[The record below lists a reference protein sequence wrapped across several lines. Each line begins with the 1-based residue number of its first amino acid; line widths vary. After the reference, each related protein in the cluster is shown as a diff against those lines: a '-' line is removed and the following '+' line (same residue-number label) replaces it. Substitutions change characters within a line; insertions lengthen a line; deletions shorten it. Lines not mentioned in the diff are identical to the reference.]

1 MHPPAEPALN
11 NMISWH
17 EGEQEFRAR
26 WQSDAGVATP
36 KRTVVAD
43 DTLTADSAYRLACE
57 GVGIVWRGDF
67 QNARQLLQA
76 LVRRVERPSKK
87 SHRIKANTP
96 AVGSKD
102 AFNLYRLSQSQRAR
116 TLGMLLIPVDAG
128 HHIPL
133 RRAPDV
139 SQACNEAIGQRDA
152 PYVMSLRELLGII
165 SAHEWRKKG
174 IEIPV
179 LQGDDGAQRIHAH
192 YVVFAPLR
200 AEYLPL
206 VAEAALPAVVKKESI
221 AFDIGTGTGVLAAL
235 LAKRGIA
242 RVIATDL
249 NPRALQCA
257 RENIQ
262 RLGFSKQVDVIE
274 ANLFPPG
281 RAALVVCNPPW
292 IPARPT
298 SALEQAVFDPD
309 STMLRGFLAGVAEHL
324 APGGE
329 AWLVLSDLA
338 ERLGLRRRD
347 EFLEW
352 IEHGGLKVLARIDTR
367 PTHKKIADASDPLHA
382 ARAAEITSLWRLGLE

>member
-1 MHPPAEPALN
+1 MHHPAELPQASL
-11 NMISWH
+11 IAWT
-17 EGEQEFRAR
+17 EGEKDYSAH
-26 WQSDAGVATP
+26 WQSDAGLASP
-36 KRTVVAD
+36 KRVVVAD

-57 GVGIVWRGDF
+57 GVGILWRGDF

-87 SHRIKANTP
+87 SHRIKANAP
-96 AVGSKD
+96 AAGTKD

-116 TLGMLLIPVDAG
+116 TLGMLLIPFDHA
-128 HHIPL
+128 HQIPL

-139 SQACNEAIGQRDA
+139 SLACNEAMGHSDA

-174 IEIPV
+174 IEIPM
-179 LQGDDGAQRIHAH
+179 LHGEDNPGRIHAH
-192 YVVFAPLR
+192 YGVFAPLR
-200 AEYLPL
+200 SEYLPL
-206 VAEAALPAVVKKESI
+206 VADAALSTPIKKDAV

-235 LAKRGIA
+235 LAQRGYA

-249 NPRALQCA
+249 NPRALRCA

-262 RLGFSKQVDVIE
+262 RLGLAKQVDVME
-274 ANLFPPG
+274 ADLFPPG
-281 RAALVVCNPPW
+281 RAAVVVCNPPW

-309 STMLRGFLAGVAEHL
+309 SAMLRGFLAGVAEHL
-324 APGGE
+324 TPGGE

-338 ERLGLRRRD
+338 ERLGLRTRD
-347 EFLEW
+347 ELLEL
-352 IEHGGLKVLARIDTR
+352 IKLGGLKVKARMDAR
-367 PTHKKIADASDPLHA
+367 PTHKKITDVSDPLHV
-382 ARAAEITSLWRLGLE
+382 ARAAEVTSLWRLTTA

>member
-1 MHPPAEPALN
+1 MHHPAEPSQA
-11 NMISWH
+11 NMISWL
-17 EGEQEFRAR
+17 EDDKECSAR
-26 WQSDAGVATP
+26 WQSDAGLAPP

-87 SHRIKANTP
+87 SHRINANTP
-96 AVGSKD
+96 AVGTKD

-179 LQGDDGAQRIHAH
+179 LQDDGGAQRIHAH
-192 YVVFAPLR
+192 YGVFAPLR

-206 VAEAALPAVVKKESI
+206 VAEAALPAVVKKESV

-309 STMLRGFLAGVAEHL
+309 SAMLRGFLAGVAEHL

-367 PTHKKIADASDPLHA
+367 PTHKKITDASDPLHA
-382 ARAAEITSLWRLGLE
+382 ARAAEITSLWRLVPS

>member
-1 MHPPAEPALN
+1 MHAHAEVPSIGL
-11 NMISWH
+11 IVWS
-17 EGEQEFRAR
+17 EGDKDCSAR
-26 WQSDAGVATP
+26 WQSDAGLTPP
-36 KRTVVAD
+36 KRVVVTD

-57 GVGIVWRGDF
+57 GVGILWRGDF

-87 SHRIKANTP
+87 SHRIKATTP
-96 AVGSKD
+96 AAGTKD

-116 TLGMLLIPVDAG
+116 TLGMLLIPFDAG

-139 SQACNEAIGQRDA
+139 SQACNEAMGQSDS

-179 LQGDDGAQRIHAH
+179 LQGDNDAQRIHAH
-192 YVVFAPLR
+192 YGVFAPLR

-206 VAEAALPAVVKKESI
+206 VANAALPKAFKKDAV
-221 AFDIGTGTGVLAAL
+221 AFDIGTGTGVIAAL
-235 LAKRGIA
+235 LAQRGFA
-242 RVIATDL
+242 RVSATDL

-262 RLGFSKQVDVIE
+262 RLGLSKQVDVIE
-274 ANLFPPG
+274 ADLFPSG

-292 IPARPT
+292 VPARPT

-309 STMLRGFLAGVAEHL
+309 SAMLRGFLAGVAEHL
-324 APGGE
+324 IVGGE

-338 ERLGLRRRD
+338 ERLGLRTREELL
-347 EFLEW
+347 EFIKL
-352 IEHGGLKVLARIDTR
+352 GGLKVVERLDAR
-367 PTHKKIADASDPLHA
+367 PTHKKIADENDPLHS
-382 ARAAEITSLWRLGLE
+382 ARAAEITSLWRLVSV

>member
-1 MHPPAEPALN
+1 MHAPAELPPASLIAWN
-11 NMISWH
+11 
-17 EGEQEFRAR
+17 EGDKDCSSR
-26 WQSDAGVATP
+26 WQSDAGLVPP
-36 KRTVVAD
+36 KRVVVAD

-57 GVGIVWRGDF
+57 GVGILWRGDF

-87 SHRIKANTP
+87 SHRIKTHTP
-96 AVGSKD
+96 AAGTKD

-116 TLGMLLIPVDAG
+116 TLGMLLIPFDAG
-128 HHIPL
+128 HRIPL

-139 SQACNEAIGQRDA
+139 SQACHEAMGQSDE

-179 LQGDDGAQRIHAH
+179 LQGDHGAQRIHAH
-192 YVVFAPLR
+192 YGVFAPLR
-200 AEYLPL
+200 VEYLPL
-206 VAEAALPAVVKKESI
+206 VANAALPAAIKKDAV
-221 AFDIGTGTGVLAAL
+221 AFDIGTGTGVIAAL
-235 LAKRGIA
+235 LAQRGFA

-262 RLGFSKQVDVIE
+262 RLGLSKLVDVME
-274 ANLFPPG
+274 ADLFPSG

-292 IPARPT
+292 VPARPT

-309 STMLRGFLAGVAEHL
+309 SAMLRGFLAGVAEHL
-324 APGGE
+324 TQGGE

-338 ERLGLRRRD
+338 ERLGLRSRD
-347 EFLEW
+347 ELLEW
-352 IEHGGLKVLARIDTR
+352 IMHGGLKVIERMDAR
-367 PTHKKIADASDPLHA
+367 PTHKKIADENDPLHA
-382 ARAAEITSLWRLGLE
+382 ARAAEVTSLWRLAVV

>member
-1 MHPPAEPALN
+1 MHVSSAPAPTSLIAWNE
-11 NMISWH
+11 SD
-17 EGEQEFRAR
+17 QDCSAR
-26 WQSDAGVATP
+26 WQSDAGLAPP
-36 KRTVVAD
+36 KRVVVAD
-43 DTLTADSAYRLACE
+43 DTLSADSAYRLACE
-57 GVGIVWRGDF
+57 GVGILWRGDF

-87 SHRIKANTP
+87 SHRVKANAP
-96 AVGSKD
+96 AAGTKD

-116 TLGMLLIPVDAG
+116 TLGMLLIPFDTG
-128 HHIPL
+128 HRIPL

-139 SQACNEAIGQRDA
+139 IQACNEAMGQSDTS
-152 PYVMSLRELLGII
+152 YVMSLRELLGIV

-179 LQGDDGAQRIHAH
+179 LLGDGSAQRIHAH
-192 YVVFAPLR
+192 YGVFAPLR
-200 AEYLPL
+200 GEYIPL
-206 VAEAALPAVVKKESI
+206 VAEAKLPAAFKKDAV

-235 LAKRGIA
+235 LAQRGFA

-262 RLGFSKQVDVIE
+262 HLGLSKQVDVME
-274 ANLFPPG
+274 ADLFPTS

-292 IPARPT
+292 VPARPT

-309 STMLRGFLAGVAEHL
+309 SSMLRGFLAGVAEHL
-324 APGGE
+324 IAGGE

-338 ERLGLRRRD
+338 ERLGLRSRD
-347 EFLEW
+347 ELLEW
-352 IEHGGLKVLARIDTR
+352 IKLGGLKVVERIDTR
-367 PTHKKIADASDPLHA
+367 PTHKKITDENDPLHA
-382 ARAAEITSLWRLGLE
+382 ARAAEVTSLWRLAAV

>member
-11 NMISWH
+11 NMISWR
-17 EGEQEFRAR
+17 ESNKECSAR
-26 WQSDAGVATP
+26 WQSDTGLAPP

-96 AVGSKD
+96 AVGTKD

-174 IEIPV
+174 IEIAV
-179 LQGDDGAQRIHAH
+179 LQDDGGAQRIHAH
-192 YVVFAPLR
+192 YGVFAPLR

-206 VAEAALPAVVKKESI
+206 VAEAALPAVVKKESV

-309 STMLRGFLAGVAEHL
+309 SAMLRGFLAGVAEHL

-382 ARAAEITSLWRLGLE
+382 ARAAEITSLWRLVPS

>member
-1 MHPPAEPALN
+1 MHASAELLSPSLIVWN
-11 NMISWH
+11 ES
-17 EGEQEFRAR
+17 EKDCSAR
-26 WQSDAGVATP
+26 WQSDAGLTPP
-36 KRTVVAD
+36 KRVVVAD

-57 GVGIVWRGDF
+57 GVGILWRGDF

-87 SHRIKANTP
+87 SHRVKANTP
-96 AVGSKD
+96 AAGTKD

-116 TLGMLLIPVDAG
+116 TLGMLLIPFDAG
-128 HHIPL
+128 HRIPL

-139 SQACNEAIGQRDA
+139 SQACNEAMGQSDTS
-152 PYVMSLRELLGII
+152 YVMSLRELLGII

-179 LQGDDGAQRIHAH
+179 LQGDNDAQRIHAH
-192 YVVFAPLR
+192 YGVFAPLR

-206 VAEAALPAVVKKESI
+206 VANAALPKAFKKDAV
-221 AFDIGTGTGVLAAL
+221 AFDIGTGTGVIAAL
-235 LAKRGIA
+235 LAQRGFA

-262 RLGFSKQVDVIE
+262 RLGLSKQVDVLE
-274 ANLFPPG
+274 ADLFPSG
-281 RAALVVCNPPW
+281 QAALVVCNPPW
-292 IPARPT
+292 VPARPT

-309 STMLRGFLAGVAEHL
+309 SAMLRGFLAGVAEHL
-324 APGGE
+324 IVGGE

-338 ERLGLRRRD
+338 ERLGLRTREELL
-347 EFLEW
+347 EFIKL
-352 IEHGGLKVLARIDTR
+352 GGLKVVERLDAR
-367 PTHKKIADASDPLHA
+367 PTHKKIADEDDPLHA
-382 ARAAEITSLWRLGLE
+382 ARAAEVTSLWRLAVV

>member
-17 EGEQEFRAR
+17 EGDKECSAR
-26 WQSDAGVATP
+26 WQSDTGLAPP

-87 SHRIKANTP
+87 SHRIKAYTP

-102 AFNLYRLSQSQRAR
+102 AFNLYRFSQSQRAR

-179 LQGDDGAQRIHAH
+179 LQDEGAAQRIHAH
-192 YVVFAPLR
+192 YGVFAPLR

-274 ANLFPPG
+274 ANLFPQG

-309 STMLRGFLAGVAEHL
+309 SAMLRGFLAGVAEHL

>member
-1 MHPPAEPALN
+1 MHHPAETAHAN
-11 NMISWH
+11 QMTWS

-87 SHRIKANTP
+87 SHRNKTNLP
-96 AVGSKD
+96 AVGTQD
-102 AFNLYRLSQSQRAR
+102 AFNAYRLSQSQRAR

-139 SQACNEAIGQRDA
+139 SQACNEAIGPCDA

-174 IEIPV
+174 IEIAQ
-179 LQGDDGAQRIHAH
+179 LNGEDGPQRIHAH
-192 YVVFAPLR
+192 YGVFAPLR
-200 AEYLPL
+200 SEYLPL
-206 VAEAALPAVVKKESI
+206 VAEAALPVAFKKESI

-235 LAKRGIA
+235 LAQRGFT

-262 RLGFSKQVDVIE
+262 RLGLSKQVEVIE
-274 ANLFPPG
+274 ADLFPPG

-298 SALEQAVFDPD
+298 SALEQAVFDHN
-309 STMLRGFLAGVAEHL
+309 SAMLRGFLAGVAEHL
-324 APGGE
+324 TPGGE

-338 ERLGLRRRD
+338 ERLGLRSRD
-347 EFLEW
+347 ELHQW
-352 IEHGGLKVLARIDTR
+352 IEQGGLKVLARIDTR
-367 PTHKKIADASDPLHA
+367 PTHKKIADTSDPLHT
-382 ARAAEITSLWRLGLE
+382 ARAAEITSLWRLVPL

>member
-1 MHPPAEPALN
+1 
-11 NMISWH
+11 MISWR
-17 EGEQEFRAR
+17 EDDKESSAR
-26 WQSDAGVATP
+26 WQSDAGLAPP
-36 KRTVVAD
+36 KRAVVAD

-87 SHRIKANTP
+87 SHRNKANTP
-96 AVGSKD
+96 AVGTKE

-139 SQACNEAIGQRDA
+139 RQACNEAIGQRDA

-192 YVVFAPLR
+192 YGVFAPLR

-206 VAEAALPAVVKKESI
+206 VAEAALPAVVKKESV

-235 LAKRGIA
+235 LAQRGFA

-257 RENIQ
+257 RENIL

-281 RAALVVCNPPW
+281 RASLVVCNPPW

-309 STMLRGFLAGVAEHL
+309 SAMLRGFLAGVAEHL

-329 AWLVLSDLA
+329 AWCVLSNLA
-338 ERLGLRRRD
+338 EHLGLRRRE

-382 ARAAEITSLWRLGLE
+382 ARAAEITSLWRLVPL